1 MTTTLM
7 AMLIASV
14 LAIGGTALLG
24 VRMYVAKVAVKQ
36 GVGSFIKV
44 AKARTKAAVAGCLAT
59 ATLVTSTGVVAY
71 RDWTADQE
79 SNTPPKATAADT
91 DTTSNALPALTLTEK
106 QIQEILSKYSFTFND
121 IGLASRVR
129 DRIDAIAE
137 YEETFSDPVNVP
149 IAEVLDKMDEIKKMD
164 KDEQYDFYNEE
175 VREIVYKTIA
185 GDPQYAEMFVK
196 EFLEQELITENNGDL
211 FEEASKLYDDAYDPK
226 VKTDRDGLDYFLNAD
241 LDTCS
246 DEYQRKVFVQVR
258 GILEYAKFEGITNAT
273 STRNYCAG
281 LVAEDSMTRTTL
293 ARYQENRAAL
303 KIVFYGKDGSE
314 QIVFGINLLDR
325 RLEVFEP
332 GKATTKNP
340 TTPSKPAPS
349 TPTDTSK
356 YVFVVTHVIAGTEDQ
371 LIKTHKK
378 TNLSNGASYS
388 YEPPQSITTSD
399 GSVYVMQNP
408 GKDSYI
414 SGKIAGANVYRT
426 VNYVLQSAARV
437 NPLLTVRFEY
447 EDGTTAWPTYSDRY
461 APGAWYSVE
470 AKPIR
475 NYTATL
481 GREKVSFVEDYMP
494 DTDLTLTVVYRRNTA
509 TLTIEYLY
517 KDTKR
522 EAAETYVK
530 DYDVGEPYF
539 VKSPP
544 VKGYKPSIEIV
555 EGDMVF
561 GGVKVTVYYT
571 AADYRLTILYVDDT
585 NPSREVARPSYE
597 YHAEGESFRVYP
609 KDDVEG
615 YVPKE
620 SSIRVDMPGHD
631 HTVVFHYVTET
642 DGKGGKDKVVDPSN
656 QGTADEGGGLNQ
668 KTDSTG
674 NDQKGE
680 PDRNDYPDKDNQH
693 TVINGSN
700 DSNTTVKPND
710 SHEGG
715 SSGTGGVD
723 HAVTGNNPGDK
734 VDNGEIPDKSP
745 IDGTT
750 ASGVDKVTGGTST
763 PADEKDAG
771 TMQMPD

>member
-332 GKATTKNP
+332 GKANTSAPKTPSKTTP
-340 TTPSKPAPS
+340 TTPTEPTPS
-349 TPTDTSK
+349 TPTVKPKYNVTLAHIYVNPVSGSHDVIKDHKQWLQVEDKFGYAYTPPKTIVSGGVTYTLRNTSR
-356 YVFVVTHVIAGTEDQ
+356 
-371 LIKTHKK
+371 
-378 TNLSNGASYS
+378 
-388 YEPPQSITTSD
+388 
-399 GSVYVMQNP
+399 
-408 GKDSYI
+408 DSYI
-414 SGKIAGANVYRT
+414 SGTVNGADVYREIE
-426 VNYVLQSAARV
+426 YVLAEDPRLVIYYQ
-437 NPLLTVRFEY
+437 Y
-447 EDGTTAWPTYSDRY
+447 EDGSKASRTYDEPYAVGEEYDVPSPEIGGYIPTLERVTGRMTVK
-461 APGAWYSVE
+461 GAEY
-470 AKPIR
+470 
-475 NYTATL
+475 
-481 GREKVSFVEDYMP
+481 
-494 DTDLTLTVVYRRNTA
+494 TVVYKRVDWK
-509 TLTIEYLY
+509 LTI
-517 KDTKR
+517 K
-522 EAAETYVK
+522 
-530 DYDVGEPYF
+530 
-539 VKSPP
+539 
-544 VKGYKPSIEIV
+544 
-555 EGDMVF
+555 
-561 GGVKVTVYYT
+561 
-571 AADYRLTILYVDDT
+571 YVDAT
-585 NPSREVARPSYE
+585 NPSREVAPAYTDW
-597 YHAEGESFRVYP
+597 YAEGESYNVKSP
-609 KDDVEG
+609 DVEG
-615 YVPKE
+615 YTPDRT
-620 SSIRVDMPGHD
+620 RVRGDMPD
-631 HTVVFHYVTET
+631 RDYVEIVYYET
-642 DGKGGKDKVVDPSN
+642 TFDGKGGKDPIVDPVN
-656 QGTADEGGGLNQ
+656 QGTADIGGGENK
-668 KTDSTG
+668 KTDGTG
-674 NDQKGE
+674 GYQKE
-680 PDRNDYPDKDNQH
+680 EADRNDYPDKDDQH